1 MAVVALI
8 PARAGSKGIPGKNLI
23 ACGGR
28 PLIAH
33 SIVAAREA
41 TRVDRVM
48 VSTDDEG
55 IAAVARQWG
64 AEAPFLRPLE
74 LANDTAPML
83 GVLLH
88 ALSWL
93 DAAGETVEAL
103 VLLQPTSPLRC
114 AVHVDA
120 AIDLFFGQ
128 RASSVVS
135 VVEVP
140 HAFNPVSVMKLE
152 DGLLHPY
159 QASGA
164 TITRR
169 QDKPAVYARNGPAVL
184 VSAPETLRQGSLY
197 GERCVPLLMS
207 ARESIDIDSKDDLEM
222 AEWLMGRRPA

>member
-33 SIVAAREA
+33 SIIAAREA
-41 TRVDRVM
+41 NRVDRVI

-55 IAAVARQWG
+55 IASVARQWG
-64 AEAPFLRPLE
+64 AEVPFLRPAE
-74 LANDTAPML
+74 LANDAAPML

-93 DAAGETVEAL
+93 EAAGETVEAL
-103 VLLQPTSPLRC
+103 ALLQPTSPLRR
-114 AVHVDA
+114 ANHVDA
-120 AIDLFFGQ
+120 AVELFFRQ

-140 HAFNPVSVMKLE
+140 HSFNPVSVMRLD

-159 QASGA
+159 LAAGA
-164 TITRR
+164 TISRR
-169 QDKPAVYARNGPAVL
+169 QDKPVVYARNGPAVL
-184 VSAPETLRQGSLY
+184 VSAPDTLRQGSLY
-197 GERCVPLLMS
+197 GDRCVPLMMS
-207 ARESIDIDSKDDLEM
+207 TRESIDIDCMDDLEM
-222 AEWLMGRRPA
+222 AEWLLGRRSA

>member
-1 MAVVALI
+1 LT
-8 PARAGSKGIPGKNLI
+8 

-41 TRVDRVM
+41 NRVDRVI
-48 VSTDDEG
+48 VSTDDEA
-55 IAAVARQWG
+55 IATVAREWG
-64 AEAPFLRPLE
+64 AEAPFLRPAE

-93 DAAGETVEAL
+93 EAAGETVEAL
-103 VLLQPTSPLRC
+103 ALLQPTSPLRR
-114 AVHVDA
+114 AAHVDA
-120 AIDLFFGQ
+120 AVDLFFLQ

-140 HAFNPVSVMKLE
+140 HAFNPVSVMRLD

-159 QASGA
+159 LASGA
-164 TITRR
+164 AITRR
-169 QDKPAVYARNGPAVL
+169 QDKPVVYARNGPAVL
-184 VSAPETLRQGSLY
+184 VSDPETLRQGSLY
-197 GERCVPLLMS
+197 GDRCVPLMMS
-207 ARESIDIDSKDDLEM
+207 AQESIDIDCKDDLEM
-222 AEWLMGRRPA
+222 AEWLMERRPV

>member
-8 PARAGSKGIPGKNLI
+8 PARAGSKGIPGKNLT

-41 TRVDRVM
+41 SRVDRVI
-48 VSTDDEG
+48 VSTDDEA
-55 IAAVARQWG
+55 IATVALEWG
-64 AEAPFLRPLE
+64 AEAPFLRPAE
-74 LANDTAPML
+74 LANDMAPML

-93 DAAGETVEAL
+93 EAVGETVEAL
-103 VLLQPTSPLRC
+103 ALLQPTSPLRR
-114 AVHVDA
+114 AAHVDA
-120 AIDLFFGQ
+120 AVDLFFRQ

-140 HAFNPVSVMKLE
+140 HAFNPVSVMKL
-152 DGLLHPY
+152 DGGFLHPY
-159 QASGA
+159 LASGA

-169 QDKPAVYARNGPAVL
+169 QDKPVVYARNGPAVL

-197 GERCVPLLMS
+197 GNRCVPLMMS
-207 ARESIDIDSKDDLEM
+207 AQESIDIDSKDDLEM
-222 AEWLMGRRPA
+222 VEWLMGRRLA